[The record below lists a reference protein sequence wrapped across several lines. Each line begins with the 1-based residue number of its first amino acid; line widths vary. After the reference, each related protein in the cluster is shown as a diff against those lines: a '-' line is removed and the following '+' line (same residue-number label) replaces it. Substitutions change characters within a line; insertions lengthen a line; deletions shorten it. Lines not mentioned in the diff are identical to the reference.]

1 MLLMNESKRQT
12 RMKFLWGTKAAKD
25 GIVKF
30 GYLGFN
36 YVYVF

>member
-1 MLLMNESKRQT
+1 MLMMNESKSQT
-12 RMKFLWGTKAAKD
+12 RMKFLWSTEAAKD

-36 YVYVF
+36 YVYMF